1 MHQSGTHPCTSH
13 PPPLPWGGLGQI
25 RPAFQPCGGST
36 GHRSQFA
43 CPVYKYPSGASPTR
57 STWVSPP
64 IPSWPPLWWPCMAWA
79 TAGSSRGNGPD
90 LLRASWR
97 HCRAGREVTR
107 AASAPPYGSPG
118 WRPGAGAAVDAL
130 ASTGDPAA
138 SVESVATAGA
148 VVGHRMAILST
159 AEAEA
164 GGAARGAGV
173 TTDSNLPK
181 KPTGMSTSKRSEQ
194 QETF

>member
-1 MHQSGTHPCTSH
+1 LAAAVVALHGVGDGGEQPRKRPRLIESVVTSLPGGARGHQGRVR
-13 PPPLPWGGLGQI
+13 PPP
-25 RPAFQPCGGST
+25 
-36 GHRSQFA
+36 
-43 CPVYKYPSGASPTR
+43 
-57 STWVSPP
+57 
-64 IPSWPPLWWPCMAWA
+64 
-79 TAGSSRGNGPD
+79 
-90 LLRASWR
+90 
-97 HCRAGREVTR
+97 
-107 AASAPPYGSPG
+107 
-118 WRPGAGAAVDAL
+118 VDAL